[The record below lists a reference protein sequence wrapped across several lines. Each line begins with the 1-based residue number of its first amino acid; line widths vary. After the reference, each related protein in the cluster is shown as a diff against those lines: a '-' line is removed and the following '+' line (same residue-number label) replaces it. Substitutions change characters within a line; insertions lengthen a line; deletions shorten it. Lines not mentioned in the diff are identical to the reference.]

1 LNNLRPAPFFVRAA
15 AKLCLCG
22 SAFFWSFQMETNT
35 NTSALIVLNLSEP
48 KWNSKQGISRFWSNP
63 IPRRRPSLHSRD
75 ERDDKTGAG
84 FQYLLGKTRPA
95 EMRFFHPQN
104 GGFPL
109 FFPKGTCAIFGVAKK
124 SFLEKFKETKK
135 EVLWARKRLGQY
147 PWW

>member
-1 LNNLRPAPFFVRAA
+1 MNNLRPAPFFVPAA
-15 AKLCLCG
+15 AKPCLCE

-48 KWNSKQGISRFWSNP
+48 RWNSKQGISRFWFNP

-84 FQYLLGKTRPA
+84 FPYLLGKARPPKI
-95 EMRFFHPQN
+95 RFFHPQN
-104 GGFPL
+104 AGFPL
-109 FFPKGTCAIFGVAKK
+109 FLPKGTRAILGLALK
-124 SFLEKFKETKK
+124 SSLEKLKETKK